1 LGLNVSLHAE
11 RFLRQFV
18 CYPALPSRS
27 TDKAP
32 DGTSFDLSPSIDDIP
47 APQER
52 SPSLY
57 DAFDVN
63 EFDLALR
70 IITADPLTLK

>member
-1 LGLNVSLHAE
+1 
-11 RFLRQFV
+11 
-18 CYPALPSRS
+18 
-27 TDKAP
+27 
-32 DGTSFDLSPSIDDIP
+32 LSPSIDDIP

-70 IITADPLTLK
+70 IITARPLTLE